1 MNFGKEN
8 VIAVKVDNDA
18 QPNSRWYTGS
28 GIYRNVRLVASEK
41 LHVAQWG
48 TYVTTPEVSEEKATV
63 NLEVTIE
70 NDANFVK
77 EFKLETSILD
87 ANNA

>member
-1 MNFGKEN
+1 MTQYLNFGKEN

-41 LHVAQWG
+41 LHVGKWG
-48 TYVTTPEVSEEKATV
+48 TYVTTPEVSAEKSTIH
-63 NLEVTIE
+63 LEVTID
-70 NDANFVK
+70 NDKHFCK
-77 EFKLETSILD
+77 RI
-87 ANNA
+87 